1 MTKRTGTIAASALM
15 LAALLALGGVPIGM
29 PTGGAPAAA
38 AAAVEVRHAV
48 PLGGR
53 LVEEILLHGQVV
65 VRLRGPLG
73 GLSAAER
80 GRIVAQRLN
89 DYLRQGKEPTTIV
102 PQVLGGQITVTAGGR
117 LLVTVDQISAGAQG
131 FGTPDLAVAWANNLR
146 RAMGAETLSTPKWT
160 DGRWTAL
167 APDEDVTQTVV
178 AVASWYGP
186 GFQGRPT
193 ANGEIFDQNA
203 MTAAH
208 KTLPFGTKVMV
219 TNLRT
224 GNRVVVRIN
233 DRGPFVE
240 GRTIDL
246 SRNAA
251 AALDM
256 LGAGVEV
263 VRLDIVGPR

>member
-1 MTKRTGTIAASALM
+1 MRKRTGTIAASALL
-15 LAALLALGGVPIGM
+15 LAAMLALGGVPA
-29 PTGGAPAAA
+29 GGAPAAA
-38 AAAVEVRHAV
+38 AAAVEVKHDV

-53 LVEEILLHGQVV
+53 LVEEIRLYGRVV
-65 VRLRGPLG
+65 IRIRGPLG
-73 GLSAAER
+73 GLSTAER

-89 DYLRQGKEPTTIV
+89 DFLRQGKDPKSFV
-102 PQVLGGQITVTAGGR
+102 PQVLNGQITVTAGGR

-131 FGTPDLAVAWANNLR
+131 FGLADLGVAWANNLR
-146 RAMGAETLSTPKWT
+146 RAMGAETLATPKWA

-167 APDEDVTQTVV
+167 APDEDVTQTLVG
-178 AVASWYGP
+178 VASWYGP

-193 ANGEIFDQNA
+193 ANGEIYDQNA
-203 MTAAH
+203 LTAAH

-224 GNRVVVRIN
+224 GNRVIVRIN
-233 DRGPFVE
+233 DRGPFIE